1 MLGLKTQMR
10 VIKQLI
16 RHWHGTLRGPSG
28 LDEAYWQLFFN
39 GSMLQDSDS
48 LFTTCILPSGLVP
61 SRHKLANPSDCSV
74 TPVTQVRTLGLLP
87 RVRDPERSY
96 TTETA

>member
-61 SRHKLANPSDCSV
+61 SGH
-74 TPVTQVRTLGLLP
+74 TLLIHLTGYDFDVDEELNTLVALTG
-87 RVRDPERSY
+87 R
-96 TTETA
+96 